1 MLSPRISFV
10 AGIAAVILL
19 APAGRAQAIVHQQP
33 GATRQVPFRIPSELE
48 LRDSAY
54 RSSAFRGR
62 AILLATRDSL
72 PRNVGNAL
80 RCASCHLDNGLR
92 PSAMPWVGSYA
103 RFPQYRARS
112 GKVDLIED
120 RINDCFARSM
130 NGKALAPSG
139 RDMRDIVAYFAFL
152 SSGIPVGAQMEG
164 QGLPRLDPR
173 DGDLNRGVVVFAAT
187 CARCHGANG
196 KGTALAPPVWGA
208 RSYNVGAGMA
218 NIIIA
223 ASFIHAM
230 MPLDRAQ
237 HLTEQQAFDVATYIN
252 TRPRP
257 DFPAKSR
264 DWPKGARPPGAD
276 YRVLPVPR
284 QPQRGI
290 ARAQMTSHPHPRALA
305 ERSDKP
311 PLAKEDSHD

>member
-1 MLSPRISFV
+1 M
-10 AGIAAVILL
+10 AAVAAATALL
-19 APAGRAQAIVHQQP
+19 VPTERALANPQAGMTQP
-33 GATRQVPFRIPSELE
+33 TNGTKRVQFRIPSDAE

-54 RSSAFRGR
+54 RASALRGR

-72 PRNVGNAL
+72 PHNVGNSL

-92 PSAMPWVGSYA
+92 ANAMPWVGSYA

-130 NGKALAPSG
+130 NGRALAPSG

-164 QGLPRLDPR
+164 QGLARLKPL
-173 DGDLNRGVVVFAAT
+173 DGDLHRGVAMFAST
-187 CARCHGANG
+187 CARCHGADG
-196 KGTALAPPVWGA
+196 QGTTLAPPLWGA

-218 NIIIA
+218 NIITA
-223 ASFIHAM
+223 ASFIHAA

-237 HLTEQQAFDVATYIN
+237 KLTEQQAFDLATYIN

-257 DFPAKSR
+257 DFPAKTR
-264 DWPKGARPPGAD
+264 DWPRGGKPPGTD
-276 YRVLPVPR
+276 YHILPAPR
-284 QPQRGI
+284 R
-290 ARAQMTSHPHPRALA
+290 PHL
-305 ERSDKP
+305 
-311 PLAKEDSHD
+311 